1 MPRTRSVRRKLGLS
15 IVALLLAGVGPA
27 AAPRPVAATGLCPVY
42 NDGTYSFAT
51 LVARKGVDLCV
62 QRKVGVGDLAYW
74 TVVDFKAGAR
84 ARLIGQVAF
93 NQGQRNA
100 QFNVRWA
107 SEWFGYVSNN
117 IPSPLGGALF
127 SVTNASFFTSFF
139 TPTTSTSYPVRQ
151 GNTLL
156 SSGNNPDSYQKRWLG
171 FRDNGSPYALL
182 GTYDYNGQNYTGNDP
197 AIASQLYT
205 DVRDYAVSL
214 SPTVV
219 IGGAEQRTMVCV
231 MDTDGNQNA
240 DRMIVMQTNVGYTNA
255 DANNALGWW
264 GCPSALR
271 IQFDGG
277 GSRQFYADNG
287 NFQLGGARPVPNVLA
302 IWVAP

>member
-1 MPRTRSVRRKLGLS
+1 MKRHHTLWRRAGIWISAFLIAVSALS
-15 IVALLLAGVGPA
+15 LKP
-27 AAPRPVAATGLCPVY
+27 PVASATGLCPVY

-51 LVARKGVDLCV
+51 LVAKKGVDLCV
-62 QRKVGVGDLAYW
+62 ERKVGVGDIAYW

-84 ARLIGQVAF
+84 ARIIGQVVA
-93 NQGQRNA
+93 NLGQRNA
-100 QFNVRWA
+100 QFFVRTA
-107 SEWFGYVSNN
+107 PSWFSYVQSN
-117 IPSPLGGALF
+117 IPSPSNGALF
-127 SVTNASFFTSFF
+127 SVTNASFFTTFF

-151 GNTLL
+151 DWQLS
-156 SSGNNPDSYQKRWLG
+156 SSGNNPDSNQKRWLG
-171 FRDNGSPYALL
+171 FRDNTSPYALL

-197 AIASQLYT
+197 AIAGQLYT
-205 DVRDYAVSL
+205 DVRDYAVAL
-214 SPTVV
+214 SPTTV

-231 MDTDGNQNA
+231 LDTDGNANA
-240 DRMIVMQTNVGYTNA
+240 DRMIILQTNIGYTNS

-287 NFQLGGARPVPNVLA
+287 NFQLSGRPVPNVLA